1 MASKLLNVRMDQEM
15 LDELKNVCG
24 ELEITV
30 TDAIK
35 LFTRKLIKE
44 RKLVTEEEDKTPKE
58 VLDKIKEEIP
68 FKERVIEMLEVR
80 DLKKYEKMNEDIGD
94 IMLNCYREF
103 KYFLNQKAC
112 LDIEYSEVVEDFKN
126 QKGEELKNKIID
138 RMAEDNFDEY
148 EMTREDMKEI
158 SRFLKEQEKF
168 EEEKSLDIMRKLK
181 EENPRLY
188 QELTNEYSYDISFYE
203 MERTNCKTFNETKEM
218 LEGILTPEEI
228 KEYIRYN
235 NEYLNDKT
243 EVKNIFNEEENRKTN
258 ERFLETLKEDKKRYD
273 MIKSILKKIDEENQ
287 RRAEIKANEENK
299 EEEQNIVK
307 EGGRE

>member
-1 MASKLLNVRMDQEM
+1 MSSKLLNVRMDQEM

-148 EMTREDMKEI
+148 KMTREDMKEI

-168 EEEKSLDIMRKLK
+168 EEEKSLDIMKKLK

-243 EVKNIFNEEENRKTN
+243 EVKNVFNEEENRKTN

-287 RRAEIKANEENK
+287 RKAEIKANEDNK
-299 EEEQNIVK
+299 EEQNVVK

>member
-148 EMTREDMKEI
+148 KMTREDMKEI

-168 EEEKSLDIMRKLK
+168 EEEKSLDIMKKLK

-243 EVKNIFNEEENRKTN
+243 EVKNVFNEEENRKTN

-287 RRAEIKANEENK
+287 RKAEIKANEDNK
-299 EEEQNIVK
+299 EEQNVVK

>member
-44 RKLVTEEEDKTPKE
+44 RKLVTEEEDKTPRE

-148 EMTREDMKEI
+148 KMTREDMKEI

-168 EEEKSLDIMRKLK
+168 EEEKSLDIMKKLK

-243 EVKNIFNEEENRKTN
+243 EVKNVFNEEENRKTN

-287 RRAEIKANEENK
+287 RKAEIKANEDNK
-299 EEEQNIVK
+299 EEQNVVK

>member
-148 EMTREDMKEI
+148 KMTREDMKEI

-243 EVKNIFNEEENRKTN
+243 EVKNVFNEEENRKTN

-287 RRAEIKANEENK
+287 RKAEIKANEDNK
-299 EEEQNIVK
+299 EEQNVVK

>member
-44 RKLVTEEEDKTPKE
+44 RKLVTEEEDKTPRE
-58 VLDKIKEEIP
+58 VLDKIKEGMSLEEITT
-68 FKERVIEMLEVR
+68 EIVEVGN
-80 DLKKYEKMNEDIGD
+80 LKKYEKMNEDIGD
-94 IMLNCYREF
+94 IILNCYKEF
-103 KYFLNQKAC
+103 KAAIFPAAGSGMTYL
-112 LDIEYSEVVEDFKN
+112 EMVEDFKN

-138 RMAEDNFDEY
+138 RMAKDNLESFEDAVDSIKEY
-148 EMTREDMKEI
+148 YE
-158 SRFLKEQEKF
+158 FLEEQEKF
-168 EEEKSLDIMRKLK
+168 EEEKSLDIMKKLK

-243 EVKNIFNEEENRKTN
+243 EVKNVFNEEENRKTN

-287 RRAEIKANEENK
+287 RRAEIKANEDNK
-299 EEEQNIVK
+299 EEQNVVK
-307 EGGRE
+307 EGGRK

>member
-44 RKLVTEEEDKTPKE
+44 RKLVTEEEDKTPRE
-58 VLDKIKEEIP
+58 VLDKIKEGMSLEEITT
-68 FKERVIEMLEVR
+68 EIVEVGN
-80 DLKKYEKMNEDIGD
+80 LKKYEKMNEDIGD
-94 IMLNCYREF
+94 IILNCYKEF
-103 KYFLNQKAC
+103 KAAIFPAAGSGMTYL
-112 LDIEYSEVVEDFKN
+112 EMVEDFKN

-138 RMAEDNFDEY
+138 RMAKDNLESFEDAVDSIKEY
-148 EMTREDMKEI
+148 YE
-158 SRFLKEQEKF
+158 FLEEQEKF
-168 EEEKSLDIMRKLK
+168 EEEKSLDIMKKLK

-243 EVKNIFNEEENRKTN
+243 EVKNVFNEEENRKTN

-287 RRAEIKANEENK
+287 RRAEIKANEDNK
-299 EEEQNIVK
+299 EEQNVVK

>member
-44 RKLVTEEEDKTPKE
+44 RRLVTEEEDKTPRE
-58 VLDKIKEEIP
+58 VLDKIKEGMSLEEITT
-68 FKERVIEMLEVR
+68 EIVEVGN
-80 DLKKYEKMNEDIGD
+80 LKKYEKMNEDIGD
-94 IMLNCYREF
+94 IILNCYKEF
-103 KYFLNQKAC
+103 KAAIFPAAGSGMTYL
-112 LDIEYSEVVEDFKN
+112 EMVEDFKN

-138 RMAEDNFDEY
+138 RMAKDNLESFEDAVDSIKEY
-148 EMTREDMKEI
+148 YE
-158 SRFLKEQEKF
+158 FLEEQEKF
-168 EEEKSLDIMRKLK
+168 EEEKSLDIMKKLK

-243 EVKNIFNEEENRKTN
+243 EVKNVFNEEENRKTN

-287 RRAEIKANEENK
+287 RRAEIKANEDNK
-299 EEEQNIVK
+299 EEQNVVK

>member
-44 RKLVTEEEDKTPKE
+44 RKLVTEEEDKTPRE

-94 IMLNCYREF
+94 ILLNCYKEF
-103 KYFLNQKAC
+103 KAAIFPAAGAGMTYL
-112 LDIEYSEVVEDFKN
+112 EMVEDFKN

-138 RMAEDNFDEY
+138 RMAEDNFDEF
-148 EMTREDMKEI
+148 EMTKKDIEEYCE
-158 SRFLKEQEKF
+158 FLEEQEKF
-168 EEEKSLDIMRKLK
+168 EEEKSLDIMKKLK
-181 EENPRLY
+181 EENPKLY

-218 LEGILTPEEI
+218 LEGILAPEEI

-258 ERFLETLKEDKKRYD
+258 ERFLETLKEDKERYN

-287 RRAEIKANEENK
+287 RRAEIKANEDNK
-299 EEEQNIVK
+299 EEEN
-307 EGGRE
+307 

>member
-44 RKLVTEEEDKTPKE
+44 RKLVTEEEDKTPRE
-58 VLDKIKEEIP
+58 VLDKIKEGMSLEEITT
-68 FKERVIEMLEVR
+68 EIVEVGN
-80 DLKKYEKMNEDIGD
+80 LKKYEKMNEDIGD
-94 IMLNCYREF
+94 IILNCYKEF
-103 KYFLNQKAC
+103 KAAIFPAAGSGMTYL
-112 LDIEYSEVVEDFKN
+112 EMVEDFKN

-138 RMAEDNFDEY
+138 RMAKDNLESFEDAVDSIKEY
-148 EMTREDMKEI
+148 YE
-158 SRFLKEQEKF
+158 FLEEQEKF
-168 EEEKSLDIMRKLK
+168 EEEKSLDIMKKLK

-243 EVKNIFNEEENRKTN
+243 EVKNLKRK
-258 ERFLETLKEDKKRYD
+258 
-273 MIKSILKKIDEENQ
+273 
-287 RRAEIKANEENK
+287 KA
-299 EEEQNIVK
+299 
-307 EGGRE
+307 

>member
-44 RKLVTEEEDKTPKE
+44 RKLVTEEEDKTPRE
-58 VLDKIKEEIP
+58 VLDKIKEGMSLEEITT
-68 FKERVIEMLEVR
+68 EIVEVGN
-80 DLKKYEKMNEDIGD
+80 LKKYEKMNEDIGD
-94 IMLNCYREF
+94 IILNCYKEF
-103 KYFLNQKAC
+103 KAAIFPAAGSGMTYL
-112 LDIEYSEVVEDFKN
+112 EMVEDFKN

-138 RMAEDNFDEY
+138 RMAKDNLESFEDAVDSIKEY
-148 EMTREDMKEI
+148 YE
-158 SRFLKEQEKF
+158 FLEEQEKF
-168 EEEKSLDIMRKLK
+168 EEEKSLDIMKKLK

-243 EVKNIFNEEENRKTN
+243 EVKNVFNEEENRKTN

>member
-44 RKLVTEEEDKTPKE
+44 RKLVTEEENKTPKE
-58 VLDKIKEEIP
+58 VLDKIKEEMSL
-68 FKERVIEMLEVR
+68 EEMFTEACEVG

-94 IMLNCYREF
+94 IILNCYKEF
-103 KYFLNQKAC
+103 KAAIFPAAGSGMTYL
-112 LDIEYSEVVEDFKN
+112 EMVEDFKN

-138 RMAEDNFDEY
+138 RMAKDNLESFEDAVDSIKEY
-148 EMTREDMKEI
+148 YE
-158 SRFLKEQEKF
+158 FLEEQEKF
-168 EEEKSLDIMRKLK
+168 EEEKSLDIMKKLK

-243 EVKNIFNEEENRKTN
+243 EVKNVFNEEENRKTN

>member
-44 RKLVTEEEDKTPKE
+44 RKLVTEEEDKTPRE
-58 VLDKIKEEIP
+58 VLDKIKEGMSLEEITT
-68 FKERVIEMLEVR
+68 EIVEVGN
-80 DLKKYEKMNEDIGD
+80 LKKYEKMNEDIGD
-94 IMLNCYREF
+94 IILNCYKEF
-103 KYFLNQKAC
+103 KAAIFPAAGSGMTYL
-112 LDIEYSEVVEDFKN
+112 EMVEDFKN

-138 RMAEDNFDEY
+138 RMAKDNLESFEDAVDSIKEY
-148 EMTREDMKEI
+148 YE
-158 SRFLKEQEKF
+158 FLEEQEKF